1 MYVYVN
7 GGDRG
12 TSVVGASMGGG
23 EVSVVGSSLEGVE
36 AFIKGQLEYRG
47 GGYE

>member
-1 MYVYVN
+1 MNIGGRSLN
-7 GGDRG
+7 GR
-12 TSVVGASMGGG
+12 G

-36 AFIKGQLEYRG
+36 AFMKCPLEYRG